1 MSQPR
6 WGKVRDS
13 TVPVLL
19 GTLIVAMFYTT
30 TSIHDRMAGMESRL
44 GDRIHR
50 MEKELSDR
58 ISRME
63 KELERITRLE
73 TVLEE
78 PEVTPAEAVGPAS
91 TPSAP
96 FRRLAAAM
104 PVWNLAVTFRTAI
117 QWV

>member
-1 MSQPR
+1 MSQSR
-6 WGKVRDS
+6 WGKVSDS

-63 KELERITRLE
+63 KESRGWRPCWRNGYHAAGNRDGGSTGRRTPRPLTTGSGRR
-73 TVLEE
+73 
-78 PEVTPAEAVGPAS
+78 PAEP
-91 TPSAP
+91 
-96 FRRLAAAM
+96 RL
-104 PVWNLAVTFRTAI
+104 RG
-117 QWV
+117 Q

>member
-63 KELERITRLE
+63 KELSERITRLE
-73 TVLEE
+73 TVLEVQ
-78 PEVTPAEAVGPAS
+78 PEVPRGQADAG
-91 TPSAP
+91 
-96 FRRLAAAM
+96 RGR
-104 PVWNLAVTFRTAI
+104 
-117 QWV
+117 